1 MKPEYAEVL
10 RWIADGKEVQYK
22 DICWSEWCEI
32 KPVSAVELV
41 AVSARRE
48 KTGAEPLYEF
58 RLKPE
63 KKWFRVYLGPHG
75 LTHTLDSC
83 EGAAEAATSEHS
95 HFVRWLTDRIYYE

>member
-10 RWIADGKEVQYK
+10 RWIADGKKVQIRPKYGAWVHPSVLRLMEVVCQNLYDDFENK
-22 DICWSEWCEI
+22 
-32 KPVSAVELV
+32 
-41 AVSARRE
+41 
-48 KTGAEPLYEF
+48 EPTYEF

-63 KKWFRVYLGPHG
+63 KKWFRVYLDPHG

>member
-10 RWIADGKEVQYK
+10 RWIADGKEVQIRPSGGK
-22 DICWSEWCEI
+22 WCTPNELRLMEVVCQNIYDDWAGQEI
-32 KPVSAVELV
+32 TYEL
-41 AVSARRE
+41 
-48 KTGAEPLYEF
+48 

-63 KKWFRVYLGPHG
+63 GKWYRVYLDPHG